1 MSTIW
6 KFNLDNPL
14 ELVAGKYASRLS
26 FKIFIPSG
34 ARLLYVGH
42 QHNEN
47 YLWALVD
54 PDNPP
59 EPVSLVR
66 MGTGGKINNSDLL
79 GEYLG
84 TVQNDNGLVWHFF
97 VVADQLSLG
106 DGNESY
112 E

>member
-6 KFNLDNPL
+6 KLNLDNPL
-14 ELVAGKYASRLS
+14 EFVAGKYAQGRDCYTSGTS
-26 FKIFIPSG
+26 TMKITC
-34 ARLLYVGH
+34 
-42 QHNEN
+42 
-47 YLWALVD
+47 
-54 PDNPP
+54 NPP